1 VSFNIEYFGVIYK
14 DGTNYKKR
22 YQACIRFN
30 EKVKYIGIYASAY
43 EAAEHWDLCARNIVL
58 QQGKRKYNFSLTKD
72 LSHIILPKWLQ

>member
-1 VSFNIEYFGVIYK
+1 MSFNIEYFGVIYK

-43 EAAEHWDLCARNIVL
+43 EAAEHWDACARKI
-58 QQGKRKYNFSLTKD
+58 GKSKKLNFPLTKD
-72 LSHIILPKWLQ
+72 LSHIILPTWLQ